1 MITSRVPAL
10 LGGPPAFQPSLG
22 FTRPAVPSF
31 AELAP
36 EFEDILTSGTLT
48 KGPRLARLEAALQQ
62 HLRCPH
68 VVCVNSCTSGLIL
81 GIQSLKLSGEVI
93 VPSFSFMAS
102 FHALKW
108 NGLTPVF
115 VDCKPYALTVDLE
128 AVRAAIT
135 PRTAAI
141 MSAYVFGNP
150 PALEELDAL
159 AREKG
164 LAHFCDS
171 AHGIGTL
178 IDGVPAGNH
187 ADFEV
192 FSCSPTK
199 LLTAAEGGVVATRR
213 PDVEKWIR
221 SGRDYGNPGSYDCE
235 FAGLNARMSEFHAAI
250 MLAGLPRL
258 ESYVEARQRLVDL
271 YQARLSQLPGVR
283 FQEIRPGVRS
293 SHKDFPIFIEAGAFG
308 LHRDQLQKALAAE
321 GIPTRAY
328 FDPPGHQ
335 LTAYRQDLDLPVTAR
350 MCQEVLCLPMSS
362 LMTADE
368 AERVCQCLIE
378 LHQQAPALAK
388 AAPLE

>member
-1 MITSRVPAL
+1 MITSKTAAL
-10 LGGPPAFQPSLG
+10 LGGPPTFQPPLA

-31 AELAP
+31 SELAP
-36 EFEDILTSGTLT
+36 EFEEILSTGMLT
-48 KGPRLARLEAALQQ
+48 KGPRLARLEAALRQ
-62 HLRCPH
+62 HLKSQH

-93 VPSFSFMAS
+93 VPSFSFMAT
-102 FHALKW
+102 FHALRW
-108 NGLTPVF
+108 NNLTPVF
-115 VDCKPYALTVDLE
+115 VDCNPYSLTIDLE
-128 AVRAAIT
+128 AVKAAIT
-135 PRTAAI
+135 PRTCAV

-150 PALEELDAL
+150 PDLEAIDKLCK
-159 AREKG
+159 EKG

-199 LLTAAEGGVVATRR
+199 LLTAAEGGVVSTRR
-213 PDVEKWIR
+213 PEIEQWIR
-221 SGRDYGNPGSYDCE
+221 NGRDYGNPGSYDCD

-258 ESYVEARQRLVDL
+258 ESYVQARARLVEIYKQRLSAV
-271 YQARLSQLPGVR
+271 PGIR
-283 FQEIRPGVRS
+283 FQQIRQGVRS
-293 SHKDFPIFIEAGAFG
+293 SNKDFPIFVEASAFG
-308 LHRDQLQKALAAE
+308 LHRDQLQKALLAE

-335 LTAYRQDLDLPVTAR
+335 LTAYKQELDLPVTAR
-350 MCQEVLCLPMSS
+350 MCAEVICLPMSS
-362 LMTADE
+362 LMSDE
-368 AERVCQCLIE
+368 ETERVCQCLLE
-378 LHQQAPALAK
+378 LHQQAPALASHG
-388 AAPLE
+388 